1 MRLKDALQA
10 TVTSSEFKELKVFQ
24 TMAYALLDD
33 DFWQYLFVMCRALYA
48 PMRLLRLADQKI
60 PAMDKLYFFVLQSE
74 HMIEKY
80 MKDAEEKHNDLGE
93 GLLEIMKDT
102 ADAASEVVEGAVEDS
117 DDDSEE
123 EVRL

>member
-1 MRLKDALQA
+1 
-10 TVTSSEFKELKVFQ
+10 
-24 TMAYALLDD
+24 
-33 DFWQYLFVMCRALYA
+33 
-48 PMRLLRLADQKI
+48 
-60 PAMDKLYFFVLQSE
+60 
-74 HMIEKY
+74 